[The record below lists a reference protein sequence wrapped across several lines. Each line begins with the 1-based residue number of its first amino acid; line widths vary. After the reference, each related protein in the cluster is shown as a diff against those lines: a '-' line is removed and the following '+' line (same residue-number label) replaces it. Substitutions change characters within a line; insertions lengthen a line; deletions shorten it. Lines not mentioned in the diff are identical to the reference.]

1 MGSPEGLRPFG
12 GGPGGS
18 ALRGNNNFG
27 VCMRLY
33 NTLGRAKQEFLPQ
46 RGNDVSLYV
55 CGITAYDLCHVGHA
69 RSAVVFDVLV
79 RYLRHKGYNL
89 TFVRNFTDVDDKI
102 IKRAG
107 EVGISSQE
115 LAEKYIR
122 EFYVDMDALSVL
134 RADVEPRC
142 TEHIGE
148 MIELTRELIAKDH
161 AYATLSGDVYFK
173 VRSFS
178 GYGKLS
184 GRNIEDLM
192 SGARVEPGEEK
203 ADPLDFALWKAAK
216 PGEPWWDSPW
226 GKGRPGWHLECSAMS
241 EKYMPLPLDIHGGG
255 QDLAFPH
262 HENEIAQSE
271 AATGK
276 PFARFWV
283 HNGFVQINSEKM
295 SKSLGN
301 FFTIR
306 DILAKFL
313 PETLRYFLLSMQYR
327 SPLDFSFDA
336 LEEAEKGVR
345 RIYTALAQA
354 REAVAGTKW
363 SASPLPQE
371 LLAELAGYE
380 QGFADAL
387 EDDLNTAGAL
397 GHLFGLVRL
406 AGRILEDKTL
416 RKAEA
421 GKDVLTRILS
431 AVEVWSG
438 VLGVFG
444 RDPAELLAELKACRA
459 ARKGIDA
466 ATVEKLLA
474 ARLEARRAKDFAASD
489 AIRDE
494 LAALQV
500 EVKDTPQGQVW
511 DVL

>member
-1 MGSPEGLRPFG
+1 
-12 GGPGGS
+12 
-18 ALRGNNNFG
+18 
-27 VCMRLY
+27 MRLY
-33 NTLGRAKQEFLPQ
+33 NTLGRTKQDFVPQ

-79 RYLRHKGYNL
+79 RYLRHKDYNL
-89 TFVRNFTDVDDKI
+89 IFVRNFTDVDDKI
-102 IKRAG
+102 IKRAN
-107 EVGISSQE
+107 EVGVSSQE
-115 LAEKYIR
+115 LAEKYIA
-122 EFYVDMDALSVL
+122 EFYVDMDALNVL
-134 RADVEPRC
+134 RADVEPKC
-142 TEHIGE
+142 TEHIAE
-148 MIELTRELIAKDH
+148 MIELTKELIAKGH

-173 VRSFS
+173 VRSFE

-216 PGEPWWDSPW
+216 PGEPFWESPW

-255 QDLAFPH
+255 QDLSFPH

-276 PFARFWV
+276 EFAKFWV

-313 PETLRYFLLSMQYR
+313 PETLRYFLLSMHYR

-345 RIYTALAQA
+345 RIYTALGQA

-363 SASPLPQE
+363 SKSPLPQE
-371 LLAELAGYE
+371 LLVELTGYE

-397 GHLFGLVRL
+397 GHLFGMVRL

-421 GKDVLTRILS
+421 GKDALARVLA
-431 AVEVWSG
+431 AVDKWSG

-444 RDPAELLAELKACRA
+444 REPSELLAELKACRA
-459 ARKGIDA
+459 ARKGIDPA
-466 ATVEKLLA
+466 AVEALLA
-474 ARLEARRAKDFAASD
+474 KRLEARKNKDFAASD
-489 AIRDE
+489 AIREE
-494 LAALQV
+494 LAAMQV
-500 EVKDTPQGQVW
+500 EVKDTPAGQAW